1 MKGEIFRYFNSLI
14 IPIYYFV
21 ASGCNPL
28 SHFLGSLEE
37 EILRLEVAEEEKRKS
52 GSWSQYKEEI
62 DLM

>member
-1 MKGEIFRYFNSLI
+1 M
-14 IPIYYFV
+14 PIYYFV

-62 DLM
+62 DLMWVLAY